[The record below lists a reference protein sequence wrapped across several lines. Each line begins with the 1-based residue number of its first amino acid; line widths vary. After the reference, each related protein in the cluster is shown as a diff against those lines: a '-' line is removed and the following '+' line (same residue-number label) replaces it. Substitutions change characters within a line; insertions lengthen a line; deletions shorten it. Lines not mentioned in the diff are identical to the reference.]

1 MQQSEKHWLGEP
13 ADKSVMLEH
22 FTRAFM
28 NNERP
33 GLHYLHAYPGENR
46 SAESLYTLRI
56 CKMESTGILPEI
68 HAAFDGIPS
77 VRTVQ
82 PHDILLGSYNGSNQV
97 LNSTQTFHGGVSII
111 FHTHHIRLHYCRFE
125 YGKPVINLCYYA
137 PAASGAL
144 LHMARALDSLI
155 HTPPSAGRDKC
166 CHALLEALVQQLY
179 NELLNTPSELTSGIN
194 PLANKLKYFIEQNFY
209 RMINCS
215 TICEELNLNRSY
227 ASKLFHDSHGVTMN
241 NYLLNLRLEA
251 AKNLLKSEEN
261 VKISEI
267 ARQCAFQ
274 DPGYFIR
281 IFRQQY
287 GCTPGEFR
295 QQNHRNKNKLR

>member
-1 MQQSEKHWLGEP
+1 MQNPEKYWLGEP
-13 ADKSVMLEH
+13 AEKSVMLEH

-28 NNERP
+28 NHERS
-33 GLHYLHAYPGENR
+33 GLHYLHTYPGENR

-56 CKMESTGILPEI
+56 CKFEAAGTLPEI

-97 LNSTQTFHGGVSII
+97 LNSAQTLHGGVSII

-125 YGKPVINLCYYA
+125 YGKPVVNLYYYA
-137 PAASGAL
+137 PAASGTL

-155 HTPPSAGRDKC
+155 HTPFDGRNEC
-166 CHALLEALVQQLY
+166 CHALLEALVRQLHH
-179 NELLNTPSELTSGIN
+179 ELLNTPEELAPEIN

-227 ASKLFHDSHGVTMN
+227 ASKLFHDSHGITMN

-267 ARQCAFQ
+267 SRQCAFH

-281 IFRQQY
+281 IFRQHCS
-287 GCTPGEFR
+287 CTPGEFR
-295 QQNHRNKNKLR
+295 RQDPRDKHKLH